1 VNGGA
6 GELTAQA
13 VLAFVGGSLFWVQFR
28 KLDREED
35 GLNMLPQGR
44 LVVMGDGA
52 EERGEVLQADALQ
65 AELRK

>member
-1 VNGGA
+1 
-6 GELTAQA
+6 
-13 VLAFVGGSLFWVQFR
+13 VGGSLFWVQFR

-52 EERGEVLQADALQ
+52 EERGDVEGVLQADGLQ
-65 AELRK
+65 AELIK